1 MSNTVE
7 MKNDVQ
13 ELQKIVEEKIQEAQE
28 LIQSDIKDGFAV
40 DRMDAECV
48 SLMANVG
55 LIRSK
60 YENRANTWK
69 MLHQSLQEIVRSL
82 RRMHESIN
90 TERRM
95 CG

>member
-1 MSNTVE
+1 MKDVTE
-7 MKNDVQ
+7 M
-13 ELQKIVEEKIQEAQE
+13 QKQVEEKIQEAQD
-28 LIQSDIKDGFAV
+28 LVKSDIKDGFAI

-55 LIRSK
+55 LVRSG
-60 YENRANTWK
+60 YENKANTWK
-69 MLHQSLQEIVRSL
+69 MLHSSLQEIVRSL

-95 CG
+95 GG